1 MIPVI
6 TASKIYSTLGNNNSL
21 VPLALKDVANSLG
34 LTTGSYIVGDKYE
47 GKDRFIDEFGTQA
60 IWLFGIPTYKKLLDL
75 SLFKVMKLDPKVD
88 VRILKNPKILEQAK
102 KFAANEEIAKSLENV
117 SKHQNLF
124 KGLTIGKFAVST
136 ILTIFSYWGLTKFR
150 HKATEKA
157 IREDLLLKQQKE
169 NIPNSNKNSIT
180 SPAFNAVHKN
190 SMGKNPTF
198 TGGIADFMF
207 SPVKNLMIVDGAITT
222 ERLTQARNKQDFM
235 GYVIKE
241 GAFWAFV
248 YFAGQRIQEHFEDKS
263 ERKYN
268 RSIDLDARVIESD
281 ELKNAISDGTLKKD
295 LEKFDNVIKKS
306 DDEIY
311 KFLNTNKDNFV
322 VKMAKKSDLIKTLKD
337 SDNIDTRSYI
347 SIGQIKGIKNKLEK
361 LNNQFTN
368 SKLHEKFPDNNKA
381 LEEFLKQVKKLKRI
395 SVIKNIGA
403 CIGALGI
410 AVPAIMVASRY
421 VGCKN
426 LYFKVK
432 KEIEKQLAF
441 EAAQKKA

>member
-241 GAFWAFV
+241 GAFWGFV
-248 YFAGQRIQEHFEDKS
+248 YFAGQRIQEHFERKS
-263 ERKYN
+263 ERKHN
-268 RSIDLDARVIESD
+268 RSIDLDSRVIESE
-281 ELKNAISDGTLKKD
+281 ELKKSFTDGHLKNSLKA
-295 LEKFDNVIKKS
+295 FDKVIEKS
-306 DDEIY
+306 DAEIY
-311 KFLNTNKDNFV
+311 EFLNTNPDNFV
-322 VKMAKKSDLIKTLKD
+322 VQMAKKSDILKTVKD
-337 SDNIDTRSYI
+337 SDAIDTRYYV
-347 SIGQIKGIKNKLEK
+347 SIGQVKGVNRKLAKLEE
-361 LNNQFTN
+361 QFEH
-368 SKLHEKFPDNNKA
+368 SKLHQKFPNEEKA
-381 LEEFLKQVKKLKRI
+381 LNEFLKQVKKLKRI
-395 SVIKNIGA
+395 SVLKNIGA
-403 CIGALGI
+403 CVGALGI
-410 AVPAIMVASRY
+410 AVPALMVASRY
-421 VGCKN
+421 AGGKKQD
-426 LYFKVK
+426 FQVK